1 MQQFL
6 TDPVQFPCQFCKD
19 LLEIGMEMDYHYA
32 ALPPPSSKLTVLVQ
46 ELKKLSQYR
55 AWAPNHEI
63 KEETLK
69 KEAPKQEAIKC
80 ETVEKAVVFTLFKAT
95 LDLCEA
101 LLRNAGITHVRIDGD
116 MKVADRSKAIATFMH
131 DESVHV
137 LLASSR
143 SAGLGLNLCRATTV
157 IFLDRWSVASARA
170 NSFVSAVALC
180 VV

>member
-1 MQQFL
+1 MR
-6 TDPVQFPCQFCKD
+6 
-19 LLEIGMEMDYHYA
+19 EIGMEMDHHYT

-55 AWAPNHEI
+55 AWAPNQEI
-63 KEETLK
+63 KEET
-69 KEAPKQEAIKC
+69 PKQETPKC

-157 IFLDRWSVASARA
+157 IFLDRWSAVSARA
-170 NSFVSAVALC
+170 NRFVFVLALC
-180 VV
+180 AV

>member
-1 MQQFL
+1 
-6 TDPVQFPCQFCKD
+6 
-19 LLEIGMEMDYHYA
+19 MEMDHHYT

-55 AWAPNHEI
+55 ACNQEI
-63 KEETLK
+63 KEET
-69 KEAPKQEAIKC
+69 PKQETPKC

-157 IFLDRWSVASARA
+157 IFLDRWSVASARQPFCIWGCSLRGVTCDA
-170 NSFVSAVALC
+170 
-180 VV
+180 

>member
-1 MQQFL
+1 MR
-6 TDPVQFPCQFCKD
+6 
-19 LLEIGMEMDYHYA
+19 EIGMEMDHHYT

-55 AWAPNHEI
+55 AWAAPNQDI
-63 KEETLK
+63 KEET
-69 KEAPKQEAIKC
+69 PKQETPKQETPKQ

-157 IFLDRWSVASARA
+157 IFLDRWSAVSARA
-170 NSFVSAVALC
+170 NRFVFVVALC
-180 VV
+180 AV

>member
-1 MQQFL
+1 MR
-6 TDPVQFPCQFCKD
+6 
-19 LLEIGMEMDYHYA
+19 EIGMEMDHHYA

-55 AWAPNHEI
+55 AWDPSQEM
-63 KEETLK
+63 KQET
-69 KEAPKQEAIKC
+69 PKQETPKQ
-80 ETVEKAVVFTLFKAT
+80 ETPKQENVEKAVVFTLFKAT

-101 LLRNAGITHVRIDGD
+101 ILRDAGITHVRIDGD
-116 MKVADRSKAIATFMH
+116 MKVADRSKAIATFML

-157 IFLDRWSVASARA
+157 IFLDRWSVAS
-170 NSFVSAVALC
+170 SLFC
-180 VV
+180 I